1 MFFVCRRAIYLW
13 SPTEDPQEMANI
25 TLRNCEGKEYAPE
38 SSIGHLQLLFAL
50 LQFGKRR
57 YVDPTAFILSL
68 GLDTSTQQDAQVR
81 FCWLG
86 IEVSDSRVKRLNTV
100 NTKAWHSTWSQA
112 SLISA

>member
-1 MFFVCRRAIYLW
+1 VFFVCRRAIYSW
-13 SPTEDPQEMANI
+13 SPTEDSQELANI

-38 SSIGHLQLLFAL
+38 SCIGHLQLLFAL

-81 FCWLG
+81 FFWL
-86 IEVSDSRVKRLNTV
+86 D
-100 NTKAWHSTWSQA
+100 TKFLIAHSKDGMLLTLKPDMA
-112 SLISA
+112 HGLKPL